1 MTCWSGGYASSAG
14 SATST
19 TPVCSSST
27 SAPPCTSSPYPVTS
41 PASSWS
47 TCTTS
52 SSRPET
58 SSRSVT
64 PPLPDGLRGDAS
76 CCCVPISFV
85 QARRTGWY
93 WSPIAAVSTYVRMY
107 CMFVIGTD
115 RVLTCDLHGAARSC
129 GCFLHAVLLCLPPNK
144 CTRERRRRRR
154 RRMLLIYPDLRVCS
168 LTL

>member
-1 MTCWSGGYASSAG
+1 M
-14 SATST
+14 
-19 TPVCSSST
+19 
-27 SAPPCTSSPYPVTS
+27 TS

-64 PPLPDGLRGDAS
+64 PPLPDGLRGDGS
-76 CCCVPISFV
+76 CCCVPTSFV

-107 CMFVIGTD
+107 CMLVIGTD

-144 CTRERRRRRR
+144 MYARAPPPSPSPYASYISGFEGVFF
-154 RRMLLIYPDLRVCS
+154 DS
-168 LTL
+168 LVLVTS